1 MALKP
6 YSDEDALKILLKVE
20 VHLHGDRDV
29 VSACHTAPT
38 PTPLC
43 KKRKSIPSP
52 PLWEAGLV
60 FGRGPTPTV
69 SFPHTPSTKPSI
81 GPDCVSPGLA
91 RQGPWPYRLEC
102 HPRVP

>member
-29 VSACHTAPT
+29 VSACHIAPT

-43 KKRKSIPSP
+43 KKNRRACPAPRS
-52 PLWEAGLV
+52 
-60 FGRGPTPTV
+60 GRLAWFLTGALPQP
-69 SFPHTPSTKPSI
+69 FPVDI
-81 GPDCVSPGLA
+81 
-91 RQGPWPYRLEC
+91 
-102 HPRVP
+102 HP

>member
-52 PLWEAGLV
+52 PALGSWLGFWSGAYPNRFL
-60 FGRGPTPTV
+60 
-69 SFPHTPSTKPSI
+69 STYTLS
-81 GPDCVSPGLA
+81 
-91 RQGPWPYRLEC
+91 
-102 HPRVP
+102 

>member
-29 VSACHTAPT
+29 VSACHIAPT

-43 KKRKSIPSP
+43 KKKEKHTQP
-52 PLWEAGLV
+52 PALGGWLGCGV
-60 FGRGPTPTV
+60 GPTPTV
-69 SFPHTPSTKPSI
+69 SCRYTP
-81 GPDCVSPGLA
+81 
-91 RQGPWPYRLEC
+91 
-102 HPRVP
+102 

>member
-43 KKRKSIPSP
+43 KKRKSITSP

-60 FGRGPTPTV
+60 FGRGPTPNA
-69 SFPHTPSTKPSI
+69 SCRRRP
-81 GPDCVSPGLA
+81 
-91 RQGPWPYRLEC
+91 
-102 HPRVP
+102 

>member
-6 YSDEDALKILLKVE
+6 YSDEDALKMLLKVE

-43 KKRKSIPSP
+43 KKRKSITSP

-69 SFPHTPSTKPSI
+69 SCRHRP
-81 GPDCVSPGLA
+81 
-91 RQGPWPYRLEC
+91 
-102 HPRVP
+102 

>member
-29 VSACHTAPT
+29 VSACHIAPT

-43 KKRKSIPSP
+43 KKKEKHTQPH
-52 PLWEAGLV
+52 LKGLSL
-60 FGRGPTPTV
+60 F
-69 SFPHTPSTKPSI
+69 S
-81 GPDCVSPGLA
+81 
-91 RQGPWPYRLEC
+91 
-102 HPRVP
+102 

>member
-38 PTPLC
+38 PTPLY
-43 KKRKSIPSP
+43 KKKEKHTQP
-52 PLWEAGLV
+52 PALGSW
-60 FGRGPTPTV
+60 FGFWSGAYPNR
-69 SFPHTPSTKPSI
+69 FLST
-81 GPDCVSPGLA
+81 
-91 RQGPWPYRLEC
+91 
-102 HPRVP
+102 